1 MAKVDPNI
9 AAHLEWIGFVK
20 PRGLVVSATA
30 LVCAGAILNRRDV
43 EGQNL
48 LKQCVEPGPAGL
60 EAGLRLPDFRVF
72 AKTVLGWSFRPSGY
86 AGMEQNPIPAG
97 LEVRLPES
105 GTTLRPDFAVRER
118 GSPGAPSA
126 GPGAGADSAPA
137 GEGAKW
143 QLLVRVLA
151 PGTDFDEVARGGA
164 GIDASPHSQLE
175 RLLRESGVSAGVLF
189 NGVALRLVSAP
200 RGESSGWLDFRVADM
215 VLTAGRPIC
224 TALRLLLSEQR
235 LLSLPTN
242 KRLAALLAESR
253 RFQNKVSEDLAEQV
267 LHSLYELLRGFQAA
281 DDATKGDLLRDH
293 LADSPDEIYR
303 ALLTVVLRLVFL
315 LYAEERDMLPHE
327 DATFER
333 HYSLASLYERMREDA
348 ALYPDT
354 MEQRYGA
361 WAQLLA
367 LFRMVHDGAHSRAM
381 WMPARRGVLFDPER
395 YRFLEGRCVDHAGG
409 ERIEAPLV
417 PDGTVYRV
425 LEKLLVL
432 DGERISYRALDVE
445 HVGSVY
451 ETMMGFRL
459 ETAKGRSIAIR
470 AAKKHGAPAT
480 VDIEELLEV
489 VPGKRVK
496 WIRDR
501 TDRKLT
507 ERVGKLV
514 REATRLEGLHAALES
529 VIDRDSTPDLVPR
542 GAMVLQPSEERRR
555 SGSHY
560 TPRELTE
567 PIVRKALEPILERL
581 RTEDGGPPRPEQIL
595 ELKICDPACG
605 SGAFLVEACR
615 TLGDELVASWHAH
628 NEVPDLEFSEDEIV
642 HARRMV
648 ARRCLYGVD
657 RNPVAVDLTKLSLR
671 LVTLTRNQSFA
682 FVDHA
687 IRHGDSLVGLTQR
700 QIEAFHWKG
709 EAPRFQE
716 GFEAMKVRQHVERVA
731 ALREQIHVAE
741 ESGSDSELRELWQK
755 TQTALD
761 RVRLYGDLVLMAFF
775 DREPE
780 VDLET
785 KRAEFAEAVLE
796 NKAEHYRDRL
806 RQWRDAERP
815 LVPFHWG
822 VEFPEVFRGS
832 RTGFDVMVGNPPFAG
847 KNTMAASNVPAY
859 PEWLKTLHRESHGN
873 ADIVA
878 HFFRR
883 SFTLIRDDEGGGVLG
898 LIATNTIAQ
907 GDTRSTGLRYICCHN
922 GMIYNAT
929 RRVKWPGLAAVV
941 VSVVHII
948 KGVYMRTRYLDGDH
962 VEKITAFLF
971 HAGSSE
977 DPKVL
982 KSNKNKSFQG
992 SIVLGMGFTFDDHD
1006 TKGVATPV
1014 SEMHRLIEEYPEN
1027 GEIIFPY
1034 IGGQEVNSSPIHA
1047 HHRYAINFKDYPLM
1061 RTDLGLKWTMADDAQ
1076 RKMWLND
1083 GIVPE
1088 DYPDPVAYDWP
1099 DLIKIVEQK
1108 VKPERLLL
1116 TKNTIGQKRAKFW
1129 WQYGSLSQTLYATI
1143 KNLDRVLSVCIVGQH
1158 CSFAFLPSETVFS
1171 NALVVFATSSD
1182 AAFCSIQSRLHEI
1195 WARFFGS
1202 SMKDDLRYTPT
1213 DCFETFPFPMDWESN
1228 LKLQVVGREYYDFR
1242 VELMKRNGEGLTKTY
1257 NRFHDPTE
1265 YDPAILKLRQ
1275 LHSAMDREVLD
1286 AYGWT
1291 DISTDCDF
1299 IPEHSID
1306 DEEQTRRA
1314 QSVRYRW
1321 PDSVR
1326 NEVLGRLLE
1335 LNAERA
1341 ADEKRRGIPTRAR
1354 RRPRPASR
1362 SQSKVSQP
1370 SLVE

>member
-1 MAKVDPNI
+1 MARIDPNI

-30 LVCAGAILNRRDV
+30 LVNAGAILNRRDAD
-43 EGQNL
+43 GQNL
-48 LKQCVEPGPAGL
+48 LKRCVERGPAGL
-60 EAGLRLPDFRVF
+60 DAAPRLPDFRAF
-72 AKTVLGWSFRPSGY
+72 AKTVLGWSFSPKGY
-86 AGMEQNPIPAG
+86 AGTEQNPIPPG
-97 LEVRLPES
+97 LEVRIPES

-118 GSPGAPSA
+118 GSPGRQPGGSSS
-126 GPGAGADSAPA
+126 GAGTSPSSE
-137 GEGAKW
+137 GEKW
-143 QLLVRVLA
+143 QLLVRILA
-151 PGTDFDEVARGGA
+151 SGTDFDDVARGGA

-224 TALRLLLSEQR
+224 SALRLLLSEQR

-242 KRLAALLAESR
+242 KRLASLLAESR

-333 HYSLASLYERMREDA
+333 HYSLASLYERLREDA

-381 WMPARRGVLFDPER
+381 WMPARHGVLFDPER
-395 YRFLEGRCVDHAGG
+395 YRFLEGRCVDHAEGD
-409 ERIEAPLV
+409 RIEAPLV

-489 VPGKRVK
+489 APGKRVK

-615 TLGDELVASWHAH
+615 TLGEELVASWHAH
-628 NEVPDLEFSEDEIV
+628 NEVPSLEFGEDEIV

-700 QIEAFHWKG
+700 QIETFHWKDD
-709 EAPRFQE
+709 APRFQA
-716 GFEAMKVRQHVERVA
+716 GLEAMQVQEHVKQVA
-731 ALREQIHVAE
+731 VLREQIHVAE

-755 TQTALD
+755 TQVALD

-775 DREPE
+775 EREPS
-780 VDLET
+780 VNLET
-785 KRAEFAEAVLE
+785 RRADFAKSVLE
-796 NKAEHYRDRL
+796 NEAERYRDRIS
-806 RQWRDAERP
+806 QWRDAKRP
-815 LVPFHWG
+815 LVPFHWEI
-822 VEFPEVFRGS
+822 EFPEVFRGD
-832 RTGFDVMVGNPPFAG
+832 RPGFDAMVGNPPFAG

-859 PEWLKTLHRESHGN
+859 PEWLKMVHPKSHGN
-873 ADIVA
+873 SDIVA

-883 SFTLIRDDEGGGVLG
+883 SFTLMRLGGG
-898 LIATNTIAQ
+898 IWT
-907 GDTRSTGLRYICCHN
+907 Y
-922 GMIYNAT
+922 
-929 RRVKWPGLAAVV
+929 
-941 VSVVHII
+941 
-948 KGVYMRTRYLDGDH
+948 
-962 VEKITAFLF
+962 
-971 HAGSSE
+971 
-977 DPKVL
+977 
-982 KSNKNKSFQG
+982 SN
-992 SIVLGMGFTFDDHD
+992 
-1006 TKGVATPV
+1006 
-1014 SEMHRLIEEYPEN
+1014 
-1027 GEIIFPY
+1027 
-1034 IGGQEVNSSPIHA
+1034 
-1047 HHRYAINFKDYPLM
+1047 
-1061 RTDLGLKWTMADDAQ
+1061 
-1076 RKMWLND
+1076 
-1083 GIVPE
+1083 
-1088 DYPDPVAYDWP
+1088 
-1099 DLIKIVEQK
+1099 
-1108 VKPERLLL
+1108 
-1116 TKNTIGQKRAKFW
+1116 
-1129 WQYGSLSQTLYATI
+1129 
-1143 KNLDRVLSVCIVGQH
+1143 
-1158 CSFAFLPSETVFS
+1158 
-1171 NALVVFATSSD
+1171 
-1182 AAFCSIQSRLHEI
+1182 
-1195 WARFFGS
+1195 
-1202 SMKDDLRYTPT
+1202 
-1213 DCFETFPFPMDWESN
+1213 
-1228 LKLQVVGREYYDFR
+1228 
-1242 VELMKRNGEGLTKTY
+1242 
-1257 NRFHDPTE
+1257 
-1265 YDPAILKLRQ
+1265 
-1275 LHSAMDREVLD
+1275 
-1286 AYGWT
+1286 
-1291 DISTDCDF
+1291 
-1299 IPEHSID
+1299 
-1306 DEEQTRRA
+1306 
-1314 QSVRYRW
+1314 
-1321 PDSVR
+1321 
-1326 NEVLGRLLE
+1326 
-1335 LNAERA
+1335 
-1341 ADEKRRGIPTRAR
+1341 
-1354 RRPRPASR
+1354 
-1362 SQSKVSQP
+1362 
-1370 SLVE
+1370 

>member
-30 LVCAGAILNRRDV
+30 LVNAGAILNRRDAD
-43 EGQNL
+43 GQNL
-48 LKQCVEPGPAGL
+48 LKQCVETGPAGL
-60 EAGLRLPDFRVF
+60 EAGPRLPDFRVF

-105 GTTLRPDFAVRER
+105 GTTLRPDFAVQER
-118 GSPGAPSA
+118 DSPGAPSA

-235 LLSLPTN
+235 LLSLPTD
-242 KRLAALLAESR
+242 KRLASLLAESR

-267 LHSLYELLRGFQAA
+267 LHSLYELLRGFQSA

-333 HYSLASLYERMREDA
+333 HYSLASLYERLREDA

-354 MEQRYGA
+354 MELRYGA

-489 VPGKRVK
+489 APGKRLK

-507 ERVGKLV
+507 ERVGKGV
-514 REATRLEGLHAALES
+514 RESTTLEGLHAALDS
-529 VIDRDSTPDLVPR
+529 VIDRDSTPDLVPQ

-567 PIVRKALEPILERL
+567 PIVRKALEPILEHL

-628 NEVPDLEFSEDEIV
+628 NEVPDLEFGADEII

-687 IRHGDSLVGLTQR
+687 IRHGDSLVGLTQQ
-700 QIEAFHWKG
+700 QIEAFHWEG
-709 EAPRFQE
+709 DAPRFQE
-716 GFEAMKVRQHVERVA
+716 GFEAMKVREHVERVA
-731 ALREQIHVAE
+731 ALREQIHVAA

-755 TQTALD
+755 TQIALD

-775 DREPE
+775 DRQPE
-780 VDLET
+780 VDPDAS
-785 KRAEFAEAVLE
+785 RAEFAEAVLE
-796 NKAEHYRDRL
+796 NEAEQYRERI
-806 RQWRDAERP
+806 RQWREAEPP
-815 LVPFHWG
+815 LVPFHWEI
-822 VEFPEVFRGS
+822 EFPEVFRGS
-832 RTGFDVMVGNPPFAG
+832 QTGFDVIVGNPPFAG
-847 KNTMAASNVPAY
+847 KNTMAASNVSAY
-859 PEWLKTLHRESHGN
+859 PEWLKALHPESHGN

-883 SFTLIRDDEGGGVLG
+883 SFTLIRTDKGGGVLG

-907 GDTRSTGLRYICCHN
+907 GDTRSTGLRYICCN
-922 GMIYNAT
+922 GGTIYSAT
-929 RRVKWPGLAAVV
+929 RRVQWPGIAAVV
-941 VSVVHII
+941 VSVIHVI
-948 KGVYMRTRYLDGDH
+948 KGAYTGMKYLNGGH
-962 VEKITAFLF
+962 VENITAFLF

-982 KSNKNKSFQG
+982 KASRKKSFVG
-992 SIVLGMGFTFDDHD
+992 SYVLGMGFTFDDQD
-1006 TKGVATPV
+1006 TKSIATPI
-1014 SEMHRLIEEYPEN
+1014 SEMHRLIEECPKN
-1027 GEIIFPY
+1027 AEIIFPY
-1034 IGGQEVNSSPIHA
+1034 IGGQEVNSNPTHS
-1047 HHRYAINFKDYPLM
+1047 HHRYVINFSNNPLM
-1061 RTDLGLKWTMADDAQ
+1061 RTDLGLKWVDADAEQ
-1076 RKMWLND
+1076 RREWLRD

-1099 DLIKIVEQK
+1099 DLIEIVKEK
-1108 VKPERLLL
+1108 VLPTREHL
-1116 TKNTIGQKRAKFW
+1116 TTNAIGRKRAKFW
-1129 WQYGSLSQTLYATI
+1129 WQYGSLSQTLYAAI
-1143 KNLDRVLSVCIVGQH
+1143 ANLDRVLVISAVGQH

-1171 NALVVFATSSD
+1171 HSLIVFATNSD
-1182 AAFCSIQSRLHEI
+1182 AAFCSLQSRPHEI
-1195 WARFFGS
+1195 WTRFFGS
-1202 SMKDDLRYTPT
+1202 SLEDRLRYTPT
-1213 DCFETFPFPMDWESN
+1213 DCFETFPFPMDWESS
-1228 LKLQVVGREYYDFR
+1228 LSLGSSGREYHNFR
-1242 VELMKRNGEGLTKTY
+1242 MALMKRNNEGMTKTY
-1257 NRFHDPTE
+1257 NRFHDPNE
-1265 YDPAILKLRQ
+1265 DDPAILKLRQ
-1275 LHSAMDREVLD
+1275 LHSAMDREVLN
-1286 AYGWT
+1286 AYGWV
-1291 DISTDCDF
+1291 DIRTDCDF
-1299 IPEHSID
+1299 IAEHSA
-1306 DEEQTRRA
+1306 DEGEPTNGMQA
-1314 QSVRYRW
+1314 VRYRW
-1321 PDSVR
+1321 SDYVR

-1341 ADEKRRGIPTRAR
+1341 ARQRRRGKATNVR
-1354 RRPRPASR
+1354 RHSRTSSR
-1362 SQSKVSQP
+1362 SQSEVVQP
-1370 SLVE
+1370 SLVK

>member
-20 PRGLVVSATA
+20 PRGLVVSAPA
-30 LVCAGAILNRRDV
+30 LVNAGAILNRRDT

-48 LKQCVEPGPAGL
+48 LKQCVEPRPAGL
-60 EAGLRLPDFRVF
+60 ETEPRLPDFRAF
-72 AKTVLGWSFRPSGY
+72 AKTVLGWNFSPKGY
-86 AGMEQNPIPAG
+86 AGTEQNPIPPG
-97 LEVRLPES
+97 LEVRIPES
-105 GTTLRPDFAVRER
+105 GTVLRPDFAVRER
-118 GSPGAPSA
+118 GSPGAPPAGSSA
-126 GPGAGADSAPA
+126 GAGTSRTD
-137 GEGAKW
+137 EGANW
-143 QLLVRVLA
+143 QLLVQVLT
-151 PGTDFDEVARGGA
+151 PDTDFDEVTRDGA

-175 RLLRESGVSAGVLF
+175 RLLRETGVSAGVLF

-224 TALRLLLSEQR
+224 TALRLLLNERR

-242 KRLAALLAESR
+242 ERLAALLAESR
-253 RFQNKVSEDLAEQV
+253 KFQNKVSEELAEQV

-281 DDATKGDLLRDH
+281 HDATKGELLRGD
-293 LADSPDEIYR
+293 LTGSPDEIYR

-327 DATFER
+327 DETFGR
-333 HYSLASLYERMREDA
+333 HYSLASLYERLREDA
-348 ALYPDT
+348 SLYPDT
-354 MEQRYGA
+354 MERRYGA

-395 YRFLEGRCVDHAGG
+395 YRFLEGRHVDSPNG

-417 PDGTVYRV
+417 PDGTVYQV

-432 DGERISYRALDVE
+432 KGERISYRALDVE

-459 ETAKGRSIAIR
+459 ETAKGRSISIR
-470 AAKKHGAPAT
+470 AKKHGAPTT
-480 VDIEELLEV
+480 VNLEELLDAE
-489 VPGKRVK
+489 PKNRAR

-501 TDRKLT
+501 TDLKLT
-507 ERVGKLV
+507 EKVGEGV
-514 REATRLEGLHAALES
+514 RESTTLEGLHAALES
-529 VIDRDSTPDLVPR
+529 VIDRDSTPDLVPQ

-581 RTEDGGPPRPEQIL
+581 RAEDGMPPRPEQIL
-595 ELKICDPACG
+595 DLKVCDPAVG

-628 NEVPDLEFSEDEIV
+628 NEIPSLEFGEDEIV

-709 EAPRFQE
+709 DAPRFQE
-716 GFEAMKVRQHVERVA
+716 GFEAMQVRWHVQQVA
-731 ALREQIHVAE
+731 ALREEIHSAE
-741 ESGSDSELRELWQK
+741 ESGSDSELRDLWRITQIELD
-755 TQTALD
+755 L
-761 RVRLYGDLVLMAFF
+761 VRLYGDLVLLAFF
-775 DREPE
+775 DREPG
-780 VDLET
+780 VDLEA
-785 KRAEFAEAVLE
+785 KRAEYAKAVLE
-796 NKAEHYRDRL
+796 SKAEHYRDRI

-815 LVPFHWG
+815 LVPFHWEI
-822 VEFPEVFRGS
+822 EFPEVFREH
-832 RTGFDVMVGNPPFAG
+832 RTGFDVIVGNPPFAG
-847 KNTMAASNVPAY
+847 KNSVAASNITCY
-859 PEWLKTLHRESHGN
+859 PEWLKSVHPESHGN

-883 SFTLIRDDEGGGVLG
+883 SFTLIRENGVFG

-907 GDTRSTGLRYICCHN
+907 GDTRSTGLRYIC
-922 GMIYNAT
+922 GDGGTIYCAT
-929 RRVKWPGLAAVV
+929 RQVKWPGLAAVA
-941 VSVVHII
+941 VSVVHVI
-948 KGVYMRTRYLDGDH
+948 KGVYGGVRLLDRNQA
-962 VEKITAFLF
+962 EKITAFLF
-971 HAGSSE
+971 HAGTSE

-982 KSNKNKSFQG
+982 KSNKNKGFVG
-992 SIVLGMGFTFDDHD
+992 SYILGMGFTFDDQD
-1006 TKGVATPV
+1006 TKGVASSI
-1014 SEMHRLIEEYPEN
+1014 SEMHHLVNDNPTNRQ
-1027 GEIIFPY
+1027 IIYPY
-1034 IGGQEVNSSPIHA
+1034 IGGQEVNSSPTHD
-1047 HHRYAINFKDYPLM
+1047 HHRYVINFRSYPLK
-1061 RTDLGLKWTMADDAQ
+1061 RIDLGESWIDASAEQ
-1076 RKMWLND
+1076 RRLWLSD

-1099 DLIKIVEQK
+1099 DLIEIVKQK
-1108 VKPERLLL
+1108 VLPTRQHL
-1116 TKNTIGQKRAKFW
+1116 TTNAIGRKRAKFW
-1129 WQYGSLSQTLYATI
+1129 WHYGSLSQTLYASITDL
-1143 KNLDRVLSVCIVGQH
+1143 NRVLVISAVGQH
-1158 CSFAFLPSETVFS
+1158 CSFSFLPSDTVFS
-1171 NALVVFATSSD
+1171 HALIVFATNSD
-1182 AAFCSIQSRLHEI
+1182 AAFCSLQSRTHEI
-1195 WARFFGS
+1195 WTRFFGS
-1202 SMKDDLRYTPT
+1202 SLEDRLRYTPT
-1213 DCFETFPFPMDWESN
+1213 DCFETFPFPIDWESHPRLEYAGRRYYN
-1228 LKLQVVGREYYDFR
+1228 LRA
-1242 VELMKRNGEGLTKTY
+1242 ELMKKNNDGLTKIY
-1257 NRFHDPTE
+1257 NRFHDPYE
-1265 YDPAILKLRQ
+1265 NDSAILKLRQ
-1275 LHSAMDREVLD
+1275 LHSDMDREVLD
-1286 AYGWT
+1286 AYGWI

-1299 IPEHSID
+1299 IPEHSTD
-1306 DEEQTRRA
+1306 DEEPTQRPRA
-1314 QSVRYRW
+1314 VRYRW
-1321 PDSVR
+1321 PDPVR

-1341 ADEKRRGIPTRAR
+1341 ASERQRGNAARAR
-1354 RRPRPASR
+1354 RRPRTSSR
-1362 SQSKVSQP
+1362 SRPEVSQP